1 MDGQPRLVER
11 LKREFERVFT
21 TRGAARLPRKEVN
34 MEKLCIR
41 IINIVTVGTVITVF
55 LSLYGFVQNF

>member
-1 MDGQPRLVER
+1 
-11 LKREFERVFT
+11 
-21 TRGAARLPRKEVN
+21 
-34 MEKLCIR
+34 MEKLYIR